1 MLDCVPV
8 RPEAVEGERL
18 DTQHDGSPT
27 QEQPETARSNSS
39 QRNAMKIR
47 RLLAANIGFMF
58 LLLLGIKAEAAE
70 LKVLSAIGMQSVME
84 DLGPKFE
91 RATGH
96 KLATSFA
103 TAGAAVKRA
112 QAGEAADV
120 VIGTRQGIDGLV
132 KNGKA
137 AADNAT
143 VLASAGISVAIRKGA
158 PKPDISSPDALKR
171 TLLAAKSISYVDPA
185 SGGASGIHFV
195 KVLDRLGISD
205 EMKSKTA
212 FPNPKTPAEV
222 GVLVANGE
230 VDIGVHVIVE
240 LIPVAGIDVVGPLPG
255 DLQNIIVFAAAVM
268 ANARESEAANALL
281 QFLRTPDA
289 AGVMKAK
296 GMDPGT
302 P

>member
-1 MLDCVPV
+1 
-8 RPEAVEGERL
+8 
-18 DTQHDGSPT
+18 
-27 QEQPETARSNSS
+27 
-39 QRNAMKIR
+39 MKIR
-47 RLLAANIGFMF
+47 SIVAAANIGFMF
-58 LLLLGIKAEAAE
+58 LLVVGLKAEAAE

-84 DLGPKFE
+84 DLRPKFE

-96 KLATSFA
+96 KLAISFT

-112 QAGEAADV
+112 QSGEAADV
-120 VIGTRQGIDGLV
+120 VIATRQGIDGLV

-137 AADNAT
+137 AVDNVT

-195 KVLDRLGISD
+195 KVLDRLGIAN
-205 EMKSKTA
+205 EMKSKTV

-230 VDIGVHVIVE
+230 AEIGVHIIVE
-240 LIPVAGIDVVGPLPG
+240 LISVAGIDLVGPLPG
-255 DLQNIIVFAAAVM
+255 DLQNTIVFSAAIMSGAKD
-268 ANARESEAANALL
+268 AATAKALVDL
-281 QFLRTPDA
+281 LRTPESA
-289 AGVMKAK
+289 KVIKAK
-296 GMDPGT
+296 GMEPAT